1 MRFQLFYIL
10 AIFFIISSCDTEDIL
25 PAITLDVSDLQF
37 DESYADPI
45 QITASINVPADEDIN
60 LTVLTTGSATLDDD
74 YTISSSSITISEGSS
89 SGSFSIALENDLIDE
104 GDENI
109 EIDISSS
116 GNFLFLNPQLSITI
130 IDDDIDSDGDGIADV
145 IDNCPQVVNSD
156 QNDLDSDGLGD
167 LCDNCPETSNPF
179 QEDMDGDGSGDV
191 CSDQDNDGIFDSE
204 DECPEES
211 GTIENSGCPVY
222 DADSD
227 GILDGLDDCPN
238 EAGPALY
245 NGCPSPKLIINEV
258 LYDPPSDIIGDAN
271 GDGTREAQE
280 DEFIEFYNYG
290 SDLDISGWSVHDNAQ
305 ERHIFPEGTVI
316 PEASALVLFGGG
328 TPTGIFGGS
337 IVQVASEGILN
348 MNNAGDFV
356 TVYDINNISVLT
368 FDIEPLSNNPDE
380 SYNRNPDITGEFE
393 QHAGIPE
400 ANGALFSPGTR
411 VDGSNFN

>member
-10 AIFFIISSCDTEDIL
+10 AIFFILFSCDTEDIL

-60 LTVLTTGSATLDDD
+60 LTVLTSGLATKDED
-74 YTISSSSITISEGSS
+74 YSISSSSIIISEGSS
-89 SGSFSIALENDLIDE
+89 SGTISITLLDDLDSE
-104 GDENI
+104 GNENI

-116 GNFLFLNPQLSITI
+116 GNFLFLNPQLFITI
-130 IDDDIDSDGDGIADV
+130 IDDDFDTDGDGIVDVNDSCPETAGPIEGSGCPDSDGDGIY
-145 IDNCPQVVNSD
+145 DNEDQCPDEPGDAENNGCPVVD
-156 QNDLDSDGLGD
+156 A
-167 LCDNCPETSNPF
+167 
-179 QEDMDGDGSGDV
+179 DGDGV
-191 CSDQDNDGIFDSE
+191 
-204 DECPEES
+204 
-211 GTIENSGCPVY
+211 
-222 DADSD
+222 
-227 GILDGLDDCPN
+227 LDGFDDCPN
-238 EAGPALY
+238 EPGPAQY
-245 NGCPSPKLIINEV
+245 NGCPSPQILINEV
-258 LYDPPSDIIGDAN
+258 LYDPPNDLPGDAN

-290 SDLDISGWSVHDNAQ
+290 GDLDISGWSVHDNAE
-305 ERHIFPEGTVI
+305 ERHIFPDGTVI
-316 PEASALVLFGGG
+316 PAGGVLVLFGGG
-328 TPTGIFGGS
+328 TPTGTFGGS

-348 MNNAGDFV
+348 MNNSGDFV

-368 FDIEPLSNNPDE
+368 FDVEPLSNNPNE
-380 SYNRNPDITGEFE
+380 SYTRNPDITGEFE

>member
-60 LTVLTTGSATLDDD
+60 LTVLTSGLANIDED
-74 YTISSSSITISEGSS
+74 YSISSSSIIISEGSS
-89 SGSFSIALENDLIDE
+89 SGTISITLLDDLDSE
-104 GDENI
+104 GNENI

-130 IDDDIDSDGDGIADV
+130 IDDDFDTDGDGIVDVNDSCPETAGPIEGSGCPDSDGDGIY
-145 IDNCPQVVNSD
+145 DNEDQCPDEPGNAENNGCPVVD
-156 QNDLDSDGLGD
+156 A
-167 LCDNCPETSNPF
+167 
-179 QEDMDGDGSGDV
+179 DGDGV
-191 CSDQDNDGIFDSE
+191 
-204 DECPEES
+204 
-211 GTIENSGCPVY
+211 
-222 DADSD
+222 
-227 GILDGLDDCPN
+227 LDGFDDCPN
-238 EAGPALY
+238 EPGPAQY
-245 NGCPSPKLIINEV
+245 NGCPSPQILINEV
-258 LYDPPSDIIGDAN
+258 LYDPPSDLTGDAN

-290 SDLDISGWSVHDNAQ
+290 GDLDISGWSVHDNAE
-305 ERHIFPEGTVI
+305 ERHIFPDGTVI
-316 PEASALVLFGGG
+316 PAGGVLVLFGGG
-328 TPTGIFGGS
+328 TPTGTFGGS

-348 MNNAGDFV
+348 INNSGDFV

>member
-60 LTVLTTGSATLDDD
+60 LTVLTSGLANIDED
-74 YTISSSSITISEGSS
+74 YSISSSSIIISEGSS
-89 SGSFSIALENDLIDE
+89 SGTISITLLDDLDSE
-104 GDENI
+104 GNENI

-130 IDDDIDSDGDGIADV
+130 IDDDFDTDGDGIVDVNDSCPETAGPIEGSGCPDSDGDGIY
-145 IDNCPQVVNSD
+145 DNEDQCPDEPGNAENNGCPVVD
-156 QNDLDSDGLGD
+156 A
-167 LCDNCPETSNPF
+167 
-179 QEDMDGDGSGDV
+179 DGDGV
-191 CSDQDNDGIFDSE
+191 
-204 DECPEES
+204 
-211 GTIENSGCPVY
+211 
-222 DADSD
+222 
-227 GILDGLDDCPN
+227 LDGFDDCPN
-238 EAGPALY
+238 EPGPAQY
-245 NGCPSPKLIINEV
+245 NGCPSPQILINEV
-258 LYDPPSDIIGDAN
+258 LYDPPNDLPGDAN

-290 SDLDISGWSVHDNAQ
+290 GDLDISGWSVHDNAE
-305 ERHIFPEGTVI
+305 ERHIFPDGTVI
-316 PEASALVLFGGG
+316 PAGGVLVLFGGG
-328 TPTGIFGGS
+328 TPTGTFGGS

-348 MNNAGDFV
+348 INNSGDFV

-368 FDIEPLSNNPDE
+368 FDVEPLSNNPNE
-380 SYNRNPDITGEFE
+380 SYTRNPDITGEFE

>member
-10 AIFFIISSCDTEDIL
+10 AIFFILFSCDTEDIL

-60 LTVLTTGSATLDDD
+60 LTVLTSGLATIDED
-74 YTISSSSITISEGSS
+74 YSISSSSIIISEGSS
-89 SGSFSIALENDLIDE
+89 SGTISITLLDDLDSE
-104 GDENI
+104 GNENI

-116 GNFLFLNPQLSITI
+116 GNFLFLNPQLFITI
-130 IDDDIDSDGDGIADV
+130 IDDDFDTDGDGIVDVNDSCPETAGPIEGSGCPDSDGDGIY
-145 IDNCPQVVNSD
+145 DNEDQCPDEPGDAENNGCPVVD
-156 QNDLDSDGLGD
+156 A
-167 LCDNCPETSNPF
+167 
-179 QEDMDGDGSGDV
+179 DGDGV
-191 CSDQDNDGIFDSE
+191 
-204 DECPEES
+204 
-211 GTIENSGCPVY
+211 
-222 DADSD
+222 
-227 GILDGLDDCPN
+227 LDGFDDCPN
-238 EAGPALY
+238 EPGPAQY
-245 NGCPSPKLIINEV
+245 NGCPSPQILINEV
-258 LYDPPSDIIGDAN
+258 LYDPPNDLPGDAN

-290 SDLDISGWSVHDNAQ
+290 GDLDISGWSVHDNAE
-305 ERHIFPEGTVI
+305 ERHIFPDGTVI
-316 PEASALVLFGGG
+316 PAGGVLVLFGGG
-328 TPTGIFGGS
+328 TPTGTFGGS

-348 MNNAGDFV
+348 MNNSGDFV

-368 FDIEPLSNNPDE
+368 FDVEPLSNNPNE
-380 SYNRNPDITGEFE
+380 SYTRNPDITGEFE

>member
-45 QITASINVPADEDIN
+45 QITVSINVPADEDIN
-60 LTVLTTGSATLDDD
+60 LTVLTSGLATKDED
-74 YTISSSSITISEGSS
+74 YSISSSSIIISEGSS
-89 SGSFSIALENDLIDE
+89 SGTISITLLDDLDSE
-104 GDENI
+104 GNENI

-116 GNFLFLNPQLSITI
+116 GNFLFLNPQLFITI
-130 IDDDIDSDGDGIADV
+130 IDDDFDTDGDGIVDVNDSCPETAGPIEGSGCPDSDGDGIY
-145 IDNCPQVVNSD
+145 DNEDQCPDEPGDAENNGCPVVD
-156 QNDLDSDGLGD
+156 A
-167 LCDNCPETSNPF
+167 
-179 QEDMDGDGSGDV
+179 DGDGV
-191 CSDQDNDGIFDSE
+191 
-204 DECPEES
+204 
-211 GTIENSGCPVY
+211 
-222 DADSD
+222 
-227 GILDGLDDCPN
+227 LDGFDDCPN
-238 EAGPALY
+238 EPGPAQY
-245 NGCPSPKLIINEV
+245 NGCPSPQILINEV
-258 LYDPPSDIIGDAN
+258 LYDPPNDLPGDAN

-290 SDLDISGWSVHDNAQ
+290 GDLDISGWSVHDNAE
-305 ERHIFPEGTVI
+305 ERHIFPDGTVI
-316 PEASALVLFGGG
+316 PAGGVLVLFGGG
-328 TPTGIFGGS
+328 TPTGTFGGS

-348 MNNAGDFV
+348 MNNSGDFV

-368 FDIEPLSNNPDE
+368 FDVEPLSNNPNE
-380 SYNRNPDITGEFE
+380 SYTRNPDITGEFE

>member
-10 AIFFIISSCDTEDIL
+10 AIFFILSSCDTEDIL

-60 LTVLTTGSATLDDD
+60 LTVLTSGLATKDED
-74 YTISSSSITISEGSS
+74 YSISSSSIIISEGSS
-89 SGSFSIALENDLIDE
+89 SGTISITLLDDLDSE
-104 GDENI
+104 GNENI

-116 GNFLFLNPQLSITI
+116 GNFLFLNPQLFITI
-130 IDDDIDSDGDGIADV
+130 IDDDFDTDGDGIVDVNDSCPETAGPIEGSGCPDSDGDGIY
-145 IDNCPQVVNSD
+145 DNEDQCPDEPGDAENNGCPVVD
-156 QNDLDSDGLGD
+156 A
-167 LCDNCPETSNPF
+167 
-179 QEDMDGDGSGDV
+179 DGDGV
-191 CSDQDNDGIFDSE
+191 
-204 DECPEES
+204 
-211 GTIENSGCPVY
+211 
-222 DADSD
+222 
-227 GILDGLDDCPN
+227 LDGFDDCPN
-238 EAGPALY
+238 EPGPAQY
-245 NGCPSPKLIINEV
+245 NGCPSPQILINEV
-258 LYDPPSDIIGDAN
+258 LYDPPNDLPGDAN

-290 SDLDISGWSVHDNAQ
+290 GDLDISGWSVHDNAE
-305 ERHIFPEGTVI
+305 ERHIFPDGTVI
-316 PEASALVLFGGG
+316 PAGGVLVLFGGG
-328 TPTGIFGGS
+328 TPNGTFGGS

-348 MNNAGDFV
+348 MNNSGDFV

-368 FDIEPLSNNPDE
+368 FDVEPLSNNPNE
-380 SYNRNPDITGEFE
+380 SYTRNPDITGEFE

>member
-10 AIFFIISSCDTEDIL
+10 AIFFILSSCDTEDIL

-60 LTVLTTGSATLDDD
+60 LTVLTSGLATKDED
-74 YTISSSSITISEGSS
+74 YSISSSSIIISEGSS
-89 SGSFSIALENDLIDE
+89 SGTISITLLDDLDSE
-104 GDENI
+104 GNENI

-116 GNFLFLNPQLSITI
+116 GNFLFLNPQLFITI
-130 IDDDIDSDGDGIADV
+130 IDDDFDTDGDGIVDVNDSCPETAGPIEGSGCPDSDGDGIY
-145 IDNCPQVVNSD
+145 DNEDQCPDEPGDAENNGCPVVD
-156 QNDLDSDGLGD
+156 A
-167 LCDNCPETSNPF
+167 
-179 QEDMDGDGSGDV
+179 DGDGV
-191 CSDQDNDGIFDSE
+191 
-204 DECPEES
+204 
-211 GTIENSGCPVY
+211 
-222 DADSD
+222 
-227 GILDGLDDCPN
+227 LDGFDDCPN
-238 EAGPALY
+238 EPGPAQY
-245 NGCPSPKLIINEV
+245 NGCPSPQILINEV
-258 LYDPPSDIIGDAN
+258 LYDPPNDLPGDAN

-290 SDLDISGWSVHDNAQ
+290 GDLDISGWSVHDNAE
-305 ERHIFPEGTVI
+305 ERHIFPDGTVI
-316 PEASALVLFGGG
+316 PAGGVLVLFGGG
-328 TPTGIFGGS
+328 TPTGTFGGS

-348 MNNAGDFV
+348 MNNSGDFV

-368 FDIEPLSNNPDE
+368 FDVEPLSNNPNE
-380 SYNRNPDITGEFE
+380 SYTRNPDITGEFE

>member
-10 AIFFIISSCDTEDIL
+10 AIFFILFSCDTEDIL

-60 LTVLTTGSATLDDD
+60 LTVLTSGLATKDED
-74 YTISSSSITISEGSS
+74 YSISSSSIIISEGSS
-89 SGSFSIALENDLIDE
+89 SGTISITLLDDLDSE
-104 GDENI
+104 GNENI

-116 GNFLFLNPQLSITI
+116 GNFLFLNPQFFITI
-130 IDDDIDSDGDGIADV
+130 IDDDFDTDGDGIVDVNDSCPETAGPIEGSGCPDSDGDGIY
-145 IDNCPQVVNSD
+145 DNEDQCPDEPGDAENNGCPVVD
-156 QNDLDSDGLGD
+156 A
-167 LCDNCPETSNPF
+167 
-179 QEDMDGDGSGDV
+179 DGDGV
-191 CSDQDNDGIFDSE
+191 
-204 DECPEES
+204 
-211 GTIENSGCPVY
+211 
-222 DADSD
+222 
-227 GILDGLDDCPN
+227 LDGFDDCPN
-238 EAGPALY
+238 EPGPAQY
-245 NGCPSPKLIINEV
+245 NGCPSPQILINEV
-258 LYDPPSDIIGDAN
+258 LYDPPNDLPGDAN

-290 SDLDISGWSVHDNAQ
+290 GDLDISGWSVHDNAE
-305 ERHIFPEGTVI
+305 ERHIFPDGTVI
-316 PEASALVLFGGG
+316 PAGGVLVLFGGG
-328 TPTGIFGGS
+328 TPTGTFGGS

-348 MNNAGDFV
+348 MNNSGDFV

-368 FDIEPLSNNPDE
+368 FDVEPLSNNPNE
-380 SYNRNPDITGEFE
+380 SYTRNPDITGEFG

>member
-10 AIFFIISSCDTEDIL
+10 AIFFILFSCDTEDIL

-45 QITASINVPADEDIN
+45 QITVSINVPADEDIN
-60 LTVLTTGSATLDDD
+60 LTVLTSGLATKDED
-74 YTISSSSITISEGSS
+74 YSISSSSIIISEGSS
-89 SGSFSIALENDLIDE
+89 SGTISITLLDDLDSE
-104 GDENI
+104 GNENI

-130 IDDDIDSDGDGIADV
+130 IDDDFDTDGDGIVDVNDSCPETAGPIEGSGCPDSDGDGIY
-145 IDNCPQVVNSD
+145 DNEDQCPDEPGDAENNGCPVVD
-156 QNDLDSDGLGD
+156 A
-167 LCDNCPETSNPF
+167 
-179 QEDMDGDGSGDV
+179 DGDGV
-191 CSDQDNDGIFDSE
+191 
-204 DECPEES
+204 
-211 GTIENSGCPVY
+211 
-222 DADSD
+222 
-227 GILDGLDDCPN
+227 LDGFDDCPN
-238 EAGPALY
+238 EPGPAQY
-245 NGCPSPKLIINEV
+245 NGCPSPQILINEV
-258 LYDPPSDIIGDAN
+258 LYDPPNDLPGDAN

-290 SDLDISGWSVHDNAQ
+290 GDLDISGWSVHDNAE
-305 ERHIFPEGTVI
+305 ERHIFPDGTVI
-316 PEASALVLFGGG
+316 PAGGVLVLFGGG
-328 TPTGIFGGS
+328 TPTGTFGGS

-348 MNNAGDFV
+348 MNNSGDFV

-368 FDIEPLSNNPDE
+368 FDVEPLSNNPNE
-380 SYNRNPDITGEFE
+380 SYTRNPDITGEFE

>member
-10 AIFFIISSCDTEDIL
+10 AIFFILFSCDTEDIL

-60 LTVLTTGSATLDDD
+60 LTVLTSGLATKDED
-74 YTISSSSITISEGSS
+74 YSISSSSIIISEGSS
-89 SGSFSIALENDLIDE
+89 SGTISITLLDDLDSE
-104 GDENI
+104 GNENI

-130 IDDDIDSDGDGIADV
+130 IDDDFDTDGDGIVDVNDSCPETAGPIEGSGCPDSDGDGIY
-145 IDNCPQVVNSD
+145 DNEDQCPDEPGDAENNGCPVVD
-156 QNDLDSDGLGD
+156 A
-167 LCDNCPETSNPF
+167 
-179 QEDMDGDGSGDV
+179 DGDGV
-191 CSDQDNDGIFDSE
+191 
-204 DECPEES
+204 
-211 GTIENSGCPVY
+211 
-222 DADSD
+222 
-227 GILDGLDDCPN
+227 LDGFDDCPN
-238 EAGPALY
+238 EPGPAQY
-245 NGCPSPKLIINEV
+245 NGCPSPQILINEV
-258 LYDPPSDIIGDAN
+258 LYDPPNDLPGDAN

-290 SDLDISGWSVHDNAQ
+290 GDLDISGWSVHDNAE
-305 ERHIFPEGTVI
+305 ERHIFPDGTVI
-316 PEASALVLFGGG
+316 PAGGVLVLFGGG
-328 TPTGIFGGS
+328 TPTGTFGGS

-348 MNNAGDFV
+348 MNNSGDFV

-368 FDIEPLSNNPDE
+368 FDVEPLSNNPNE
-380 SYNRNPDITGEFE
+380 SYTRNPDITGEFE